1 MTYGPYRTMTRKI
14 TLILLLIAAL
24 CSGAPA
30 TDAERERRLEWWR
43 DARFGMFIHWGLYAL
58 PAGYWNGKEVPGI
71 GEWIMNHAKIPVSEY
86 EKLAS
91 KFNPVRFDADQWV
104 QVARNAGMKYIVITA
119 KHHDGFAM
127 FNSKASRYN
136 IVDATPFHRD
146 PMKELA
152 AACQR
157 QGIRLCFYYS
167 QTQDWHEADGVGNT
181 WDFPD
186 EGKKDFNR
194 YFQAKVIPQVRELL
208 TQYGPIG
215 LIWFDTPRNM
225 TKEQSSQLAD
235 LVHQLQPGCLVN
247 GRVGNGMGD
256 YDSAGDNQIS
266 FAKGTREWETPVTLN
281 DTWGFKRDDNHWK
294 SPEVLIHQLAI
305 TVSQGGNYLLNVG
318 PTAEGVIPR
327 QSVDRLA
334 EVGQWMKVNSESIY
348 GSKAGPYPYD
358 FSWGV
363 MTSGKGKLFLHVF
376 NWPKD
381 GNLTLYGLKSKVGR
395 AELLANRGWPLL
407 YKQQHTKGAD
417 FYSLTLSKLPQPAP
431 DAIDAVI
438 ALSLAGKPDVI
449 TELQQQPGGIVT
461 LPAHLGDIHGTAAKP
476 DTRGVMEH
484 WTSKDDWVE
493 WKFQVSHP
501 GTFEVRLI
509 TSEQKYGNGWE
520 GGQRVA
526 VSVAGKTLDAV
537 VKNDGQLDNPGN
549 PYWPYVISKFGTVTV
564 DKAGEYQL
572 SLKPQSIESPKGY
585 GLTLVSVEMNPI
597 Q

>member
-1 MTYGPYRTMTRKI
+1 MPQSRRFA
-14 TLILLLIAAL
+14 LLLVLIAAL
-24 CSGAPA
+24 CSGAPSP
-30 TDAERERRLEWWR
+30 DAVRERRLQWWR

-58 PAGYWNGKEVPGI
+58 PAGQWNGKDVPGI
-71 GEWIMNHAKIPVSEY
+71 GEWIMNHAKIPVAEY

-104 QVARNAGMKYIVITA
+104 SVAKNAGMKYIVITA

-127 FNSKASRYN
+127 FNSKASKYN

-167 QTQDWHEADGVGNT
+167 QTQDWHEPDGVGNT

-186 EGKKDFNR
+186 ESKKDFNR
-194 YFQAKVIPQVRELL
+194 YFQNKVIPQVRELL

-225 TKEQSSQLAD
+225 TKEQSTELAN
-235 LVHQLQPGCLVN
+235 LVHTLQPECLVN

-266 FAKGTREWETPVTLN
+266 FAKGAREWETPVTLN

-294 SPEVLIHQLAI
+294 SPEVLIRQLAT

-318 PTAEGVIPR
+318 PTADGIIPF
-327 QSVDRLA
+327 QSVYRLE
-334 EVGQWMKVNSESIY
+334 EVGKWMKVNSESIY
-348 GSKAGPYPYD
+348 GTKAGPYPYD
-358 FSWGV
+358 FPWGV
-363 MTSGKGKLFLHVF
+363 MTSGPGKLYLHVF
-376 NWPKD
+376 NWPKQ
-381 GNLTLYGLKSKVGR
+381 GTLILYGLKSKAGR
-395 AELLANRGWPLL
+395 AELLSNPGWALQL
-407 YKQQHTKGAD
+407 KQQHTKNPD
-417 FYSLTLSKLPQPAP
+417 HYSLTMLKLPEPAP
-431 DAIDAVI
+431 DPIDTVI
-438 ALSLAGKPDVI
+438 ALSLAGKPDAI
-449 TELQQQPGGIVT
+449 TELQQQPGGKVM
-461 LPAHLGDIHGTAAKP
+461 LPAYLADLHGTKARP

-484 WTSKDDWVE
+484 WTDKAEWVD
-493 WKFQVSHP
+493 WKFQVSQP
-501 GTFEVRLI
+501 GTFDVTLI

-520 GGQRVA
+520 GGQQVA
-526 VSVAGKTLDAV
+526 IEVAGKKLDAV
-537 VKNDGQLDNPGN
+537 VKNDGKLDNPQN
-549 PYWPYVISKFGTVTV
+549 PYWPYVISRVGTVTI
-564 DKAGEYQL
+564 DKADEYSL

-585 GLTLVSVEMNPI
+585 GLTLVSVEMTPAH
-597 Q
+597 